1 MGFMKGWNVTLA
13 QWMGVHVDDD
23 GNLQVNPG
31 LLTLTDEISAASRDD
46 LRNQWT
52 QRATGAAAVAT
63 QAAGGVGT
71 FHRVVGFLLNNAA
84 VSATYVLAVGGV
96 TILNGTMPVSASAVV
111 SLPQPISGGD
121 NEAAVFTVTGG
132 DASTAVTLFGYTV

>member
-1 MGFMKGWNVTLA
+1 MGFGPQEQTAGAPGN
-13 QWMGVHVDDD
+13 D
-23 GNLQVNPG
+23 GYGARYVNPG
-31 LLTLTDEISAASRDD
+31 LLTITDKISAVSRDD

-71 FHRVVGFLLNNAA
+71 FHQVTGFLLNNAA
-84 VSATYVLAVGGV
+84 VAATYVLAVGGV
-96 TILNGTMPVSASAVV
+96 TILSGTMPVSASAIV

-121 NEAAVFTVTGG
+121 NAAAVFSITGG